1 MPENVLPYWAEEM
14 RRIYRSDTVSQF
26 VLFGNI
32 GDLVPTPPGRKP
44 RFITLGQY
52 LAEVMFAPF
61 EVVISYD
68 RGRGFLFYKGGEKFY
83 EYLQA
88 FDRFHGTSF
97 ASDGGVGP
105 GASPALDSP
114 GLLPRQPAQ
123 ALELLDRF
131 LSNTAAKQRNPKLA
145 GASSAALILDHA
157 HLIVPRGESL
167 YMAGDIG
174 TNLIRILN
182 WARDFAISGAN
193 LTTVLLSENLND
205 LHEQIVE
212 NPYSAK
218 IQIKLPDKSEL
229 LDFLTDLVAPE
240 ADFPK
245 LSEVDAQVLAE
256 KMVGLSRVAVRHII
270 LRALRNQERI
280 TIKYLARLRK
290 ETIEKE
296 AMGRLEFMES
306 RRTLDDVAG
315 HVEAKRWLRQDAEL
329 IRRGVYN
336 ALPMGYLVTGRIGT
350 GKTYL
355 VQCFAGEC
363 GIPFVELKNFREKWV
378 GATEGNLE
386 KIFSILKAL
395 GQVVVFVDEADQITG
410 RRGGSEGDS
419 GLSGRIYGMLAK
431 EMSNTENR
439 GKIIWIFATSRPDL
453 LEVDLKRQ
461 GRLDVHIPLFP
472 PVEEQEVR
480 ELLGAMAQKLGL
492 KLEPSQLPQLD
503 FKAPV
508 SGNELEGLLV
518 RAVREYELQ
527 PEPKK
532 SLAEILKNVVKDF
545 RPSAHTKRL
554 ELMDLLAV
562 KECTD
567 AKFLPPRFAA
577 LTPEEVDLRIAR
589 LVGAATS
596 D

>member
-1 MPENVLPYWAEEM
+1 MAEYLLPAWAEEM

-26 VLFGNI
+26 VIFGNI
-32 GDLVPTPPGRKP
+32 EDLVPAPPGRKP
-44 RFITLGQY
+44 RFMPLCQY
-52 LAEVMFAPF
+52 LAEVMFEPF
-61 EVVISYD
+61 EVVLSYD
-68 RGRGFLFYKGGEKFY
+68 RGRGFLFYKGGEEFY

-88 FDRFHGTSF
+88 FDKFHGTSF
-97 ASDGGVGP
+97 AADGGVG
-105 GASPALDSP
+105 GSASRALDSP

-131 LSNTAAKQRNPKLA
+131 LSNVAAKERNPKLS
-145 GASSAALILDHA
+145 GAKSAALILDHA
-157 HLIVPRGESL
+157 HLIVPRGESI
-167 YMAGDIG
+167 YMAGDLG

-193 LTTVLLSENLND
+193 LTTVLLSESLND

-212 NPYSAK
+212 NPYNAK
-218 IQIKLPDKSEL
+218 VQIKLPTRDELYDFISDLLESES
-229 LDFLTDLVAPE
+229 DFSS
-240 ADFPK
+240 
-245 LSEVDAQVLAE
+245 LSEVEQPVLAD
-256 KMVGLSRVAVRHII
+256 KLVGLSRVAVRNII
-270 LRALRNQERI
+270 RRALRNKERI
-280 TIKYLARLRK
+280 TAKYLSRLRK

-315 HVEAKRWLRQDAEL
+315 HVEAKRWLRQDAQL
-329 IRRGVYN
+329 IRRGAYN
-336 ALPMGYLVTGRIGT
+336 ALPMGYLITGRIGT

-363 GIPFVELKNFREKWV
+363 GVPFVELKNFREKWV

-472 PVEEQEVR
+472 PVEPEEVK
-480 ELLGAMAQKLGL
+480 ELFLAMAKKLDL
-492 KLEPSQLPQLD
+492 DLKDDQLPKLE
-503 FKAPV
+503 FRNPV
-508 SGNELEGLLV
+508 SGNELEGIIV
-518 RAVREYELQ
+518 RAIREYELQ
-527 PEPKK
+527 EEPPKP
-532 SLAEILKNVVKDF
+532 LPEILKRVIQDF
-545 RPSAHTKRL
+545 RPSAHTRRL

-567 AKFLPPRFAA
+567 IKFLPPRFAS
-577 LTPEEVDLRIAR
+577 LSPEEVDRRIAQ
-589 LVGAATS
+589 LTMS
-596 D
+596 E